1 MMPNQFQAVSID
13 VMVSIMLD
21 VGAKCLNQFEFDEC
35 VWSRMNTF
43 LIKSTNFIK
52 SNQCSGKREHD

>member
-1 MMPNQFQAVSID
+1 MPNQFQAVSID
-13 VMVSIMLD
+13 VMVIIMLH
-21 VGAKCLNQFEFDEC
+21 VGAKCLNQFEFDEYL
-35 VWSRMNTF
+35 WSRMNTF